1 MANGS
6 ITTARG
12 MSLNIDEI
20 IQQAQR
26 PAGMVDEASTR
37 DTGNFKTAVLNA
49 PRVRGFVPSA
59 GEATRHAVD
68 GVSESDTTDTPAK
81 KKAVSKKGQTKT
93 LAEMT
98 QVTVK
103 QSDAAKV
110 ATAAQ
115 QAENQPV
122 MDEDETLG
130 DIISGMDQK

>member
-1 MANGS
+1 
-6 ITTARG
+6 
-12 MSLNIDEI
+12 
-20 IQQAQR
+20 
-26 PAGMVDEASTR
+26 
-37 DTGNFKTAVLNA
+37 
-49 PRVRGFVPSA
+49 
-59 GEATRHAVD
+59 
-68 GVSESDTTDTPAK
+68 
-81 KKAVSKKGQTKT
+81 
-93 LAEMT
+93 MT